1 MVVLIDN
8 DETDEQLYQHIII
21 YLNETIL
28 QEYEVD
34 ERHEVDNDEIENL
47 QFFYEYLLLDE
58 LVELIVVIDLEIEHD
73 IYTDDALID
82 NNEFVLI

>member
-1 MVVLIDN
+1 MAVLIDN
-8 DETDEQLYQHIII
+8 DEIDELLYQHIIV
-21 YLNETIL
+21 YLNEVIL

-34 ERHEVDNDEIENL
+34 ERREKDNDEIENL

-58 LVELIVVIDLEIEHD
+58 LVELIVVNDLEVEHD

-82 NNEFVLI
+82 NNEFVLV

>member
-1 MVVLIDN
+1 VVVLIDN